1 MHCLMVG
8 QHSTSQTSPSQRAS
22 SAEAMSNLGVL
33 LEERGAIAEAE
44 SWYRLS
50 AEARCPAAMDNLGWL
65 LDRRGETVEAET
77 WHRQAAEARGPR
89 RRAEQDR
96 PRRWHSR
103 ATRPPGGPADA
114 GGVPSAGPSAPYRY
128 AITTAGPARPA
139 AKVSTDRARRYRH
152 PAFP

>member
-44 SWYRLS
+44 SWYRLI
-50 AEARCPAAMDNLGWL
+50 AEARCAVAMDNLGRL

-77 WHRQAAEARGPR
+77 WHRQAAEVRN
-89 RRAEQDR
+89 
-96 PRRWHSR
+96 
-103 ATRPPGGPADA
+103 
-114 GGVPSAGPSAPYRY
+114 
-128 AITTAGPARPA
+128 
-139 AKVSTDRARRYRH
+139 ARRITDLEATCPKRPTHRH
-152 PAFP
+152 TRGEVVPTSADREIAMDPQDAFA